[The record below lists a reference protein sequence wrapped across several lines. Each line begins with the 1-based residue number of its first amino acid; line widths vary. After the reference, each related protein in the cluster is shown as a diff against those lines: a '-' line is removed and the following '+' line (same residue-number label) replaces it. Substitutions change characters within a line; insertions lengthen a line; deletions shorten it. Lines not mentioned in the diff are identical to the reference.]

1 MGMSNIEFNTSGLD
15 DFKREINDTIEKIE
29 SLDGA
34 QVDFDES
41 FTIEFMQNHAGV
53 SSFDAF
59 LKRGN
64 FKVEKQEDFEAIP
77 DDVFDN
83 YVKENTDFSSWEEMF
98 DAATDEYLDSQLD
111 F

>member
-1 MGMSNIEFNTSGLD
+1 MSNIKFNTSGID
-15 DFKREINDTIEKIE
+15 DFKRELKNTMDKIE
-29 SLDGA
+29 SLDGT
-34 QVDFDES
+34 QVDFNEL

-53 SSFDAF
+53 SSFDKF
-59 LKRGN
+59 LKQGN
-64 FKVEKQEDFEAIP
+64 FKVETQEDFEAIP

-83 YVKENTDFSSWEEMF
+83 YVKENTDFSSWEEMS